1 MSDKPI
7 RIGVFFLSESIKSC
21 IENIKEFEGITITS
35 VDKCL
40 EDAIPA
46 GKLLE
51 KKGVEVLIG
60 RRGTAIMLRQNL
72 NIPVLSFP
80 NSTMGLLTSIKKASQ
95 KGKKILVSAYEEP
108 IEWLDFIKN
117 FLDIDIKQVIYKDE
131 KSLYEAIEEGA
142 NQGFE
147 IAIGGKATKRAAIA
161 NNMIYCDWVT
171 TENEIIDTIQN
182 AKSVALSVRKER
194 ATLKEYQTIIDVAS
208 DAIIAIDKS
217 GKISSINKIATTL
230 LGLDADV
237 YNGKSISKIIK
248 NRQIRKIIGQNI
260 PTKDKV
266 VKLDNSLYL
275 ISITPIRIDE
285 TQLGSVI
292 RLKKVNQIV
301 KAENEV
307 RRYLSKGFTAN
318 YTIDEIIHQSPV
330 MVETINQTR
339 EFARTGSSVLLIG
352 KTGTGKELIAQSIHN
367 LSKRKNRPFVS
378 LNCGALPEQLLESE
392 LFGYE
397 EGAFTGSKKGENQ
410 DFLNWPIVGQSSL
423 MKSI

>member
-1 MSDKPI
+1 
-7 RIGVFFLSESIKSC
+7 
-21 IENIKEFEGITITS
+21 
-35 VDKCL
+35 
-40 EDAIPA
+40 
-46 GKLLE
+46 
-51 KKGVEVLIG
+51 
-60 RRGTAIMLRQNL
+60 
-72 NIPVLSFP
+72 
-80 NSTMGLLTSIKKASQ
+80 
-95 KGKKILVSAYEEP
+95 
-108 IEWLDFIKN
+108 
-117 FLDIDIKQVIYKDE
+117 
-131 KSLYEAIEEGA
+131 
-142 NQGFE
+142 
-147 IAIGGKATKRAAIA
+147 
-161 NNMIYCDWVT
+161 MIYCDWVT

-397 EGAFTGSKKGENQ
+397 EGAFTGSKKGGKPGFFELAHRGTI
-410 DFLNWPIVGQSSL
+410 FLDEIDLTSLLVQKKLLRVLQEKEVMRIGASKIVPIDVRIIAASGRELWHLVGKKKFRKDLFFRLNVLRISIPSL
-423 MKSI
+423 QKRKEDIPLLFEYFLKYYKQKHAIEKN